1 MPRISGVYQLPPSYR
16 AVSGE
21 TIRVE
26 QHNPPLEDIAEALT
40 GSLPRDG
47 SAPMTADLKM
57 GGNRITN
64 VAAATT
70 STDAARFDQVEGKI
84 AGPASATA
92 DAVPVFDGT
101 TGKLIKDSAK
111 LLPTGDIVGTTDTQ
125 TLSNKTLT
133 TPLVNVGSDAP
144 GDLYQRNAAGTGFE
158 RIPVGA
164 SGTALVSDGTKWGAG
179 AVGGKPFR
187 VVDQKT
193 TGTNGGTFT
202 AGAWQVRDLNEVQIA
217 HPDVSVAS
225 NVVTFASGIWLVNA
239 TGPAFGITSH
249 RNRIATTGGTVLRY
263 SASISAQS
271 DQPDNQ
277 DAPVYDA
284 IVDASAG
291 AVSINLSSYS
301 SGNSRTG
308 DGFGQATNTPGVPEI
323 YSQLSALKIG

>member
-133 TPLVNVGSDAP
+133 APLVNVGSDAP

-158 RIPVGA
+158 RIAVGA
-164 SGTALVSDGTKWGAG
+164 SGTALVSDGTKWAAG
-179 AVGGKPFR
+179 DLPSWTE
-187 VVDQKT
+187 T
-193 TGTNGGTFT
+193 T
-202 AGAWQVRDLNEVQIA
+202 
-217 HPDVSVAS
+217 
-225 NVVTFASGIWLVNA
+225 LV
-239 TGPAFGITSH
+239 
-249 RNRIATTGGTVLRY
+249 ATTSGTAFDTVIPSGVTDIEVWL
-263 SASISAQS
+263 
-271 DQPDNQ
+271 DG
-277 DAPVYDA
+277 V
-284 IVDASAG
+284 
-291 AVSINLSSYS
+291 
-301 SGNSRTG
+301 SGNSTG
-308 DGFGQATNTPGVPEI
+308 DLLLQVGTGGLVTKPVMCLPPTLVAPRGRLRLE
-323 YSQLSALKIG
+323 